1 MPALPSGTSPTQ
13 ARQIQRALNEK
24 TGASLK
30 IDGQFGPLSIAA
42 LQKYQTQLGVPV
54 TGIYDS
60 ATQTILGP
68 FMAQKYL
75 GSAAFQQA
83 ATKLGVDVATV
94 QAVCQVEAKGAGFL
108 DNGQCIILFERAQ
121 LYKQLVK
128 LLPSAKLTQLMS
140 QYPTLIHTTS
150 GAYLGGAAEWT
161 RLSQAQQIIRG
172 SGVDPAVAYRAC
184 SWGLFQIMG
193 YYFTELGYASVTD
206 YVDAMQASESHHLDA
221 FVRFVTNMNSGAMLR
236 YLKAKDW
243 LHFALQYNGQAAVTM
258 NNYPQKLQDAYTA
271 LIKAG
276 P

>member
-1 MPALPSGTSPTQ
+1 MPALPSGTSSTQ

-30 IDGQFGPLSIAA
+30 VDGQFGPLSISA
-42 LQKYQTQLGVPV
+42 LQKYQTQIGVPV

-60 ATQTILGP
+60 ATQAILAP
-68 FMAQKYL
+68 FMARKYL
-75 GSAAFQQA
+75 GDAAFQQA
-83 ATKLGVDVATV
+83 AAKLGVDVATV

-121 LYKQLVK
+121 LHRQLLP
-128 LLPSAKLTQLMS
+128 LLPSAKLSQLVS
-140 QYPTLIHTTS
+140 QYPTLINTAA

-161 RLSQAQQIIRG
+161 RLSQAQQIIKG
-172 SGVDPAVAYRAC
+172 CGVDPAVAYRAC

-193 YYFTELGYASVTD
+193 YYFAELGYASVTD
-206 YVDAMQASESHHLDA
+206 YVNAMQMSESHQLDA

-236 YLKAKDW
+236 YLKAQDW